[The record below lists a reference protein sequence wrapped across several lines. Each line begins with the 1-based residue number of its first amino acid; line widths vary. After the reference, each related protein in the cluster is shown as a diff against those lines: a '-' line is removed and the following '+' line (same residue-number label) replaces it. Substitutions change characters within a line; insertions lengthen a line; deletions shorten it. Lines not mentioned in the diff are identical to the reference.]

1 LEFPQGIS
9 ESHPPN
15 DKPGK
20 TIIIEGSK
28 YPTKNANTAQI
39 QTKCKNITTN
49 KLRSDKGRHLMLF
62 GSGNA
67 FCEEHN

>member
-28 YPTKNANTAQI
+28 YQNTQPKTLTLLKYKQNAKTSQ
-39 QTKCKNITTN
+39 QTN
-49 KLRSDKGRHLMLF
+49 
-62 GSGNA
+62 
-67 FCEEHN
+67 